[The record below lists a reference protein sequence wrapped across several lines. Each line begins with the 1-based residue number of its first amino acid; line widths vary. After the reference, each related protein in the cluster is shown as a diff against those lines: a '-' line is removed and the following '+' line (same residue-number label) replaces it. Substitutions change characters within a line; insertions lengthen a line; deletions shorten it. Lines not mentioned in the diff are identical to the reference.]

1 MPSEPSE
8 PSEPPEPSEQS
19 EPPEPGRQPRHGLVL
34 GGGGVAGIAWEFGLL
49 AGLADAGI
57 DVTGADLLVGTSAGS
72 VVAAVIGTG
81 VGLERAFAAQL
92 EPPEQSAELATT
104 FDLDSLQAAAMST
117 MRESGG
123 DPVRFRAAIG
133 AVAMATETVSKATR
147 REIIAARLP
156 VHDWPDRDLRIVAVD
171 ATTGVEA
178 VFTRDSGAGLVDVVG
193 ASCAVP
199 GVWPPVTI
207 GERRYIDGG
216 LRSVTNADLA
226 AGCDAVLVLS
236 PMTMPPGGPF
246 PSLDDERAALAP
258 ARVLVVTADEAYQAA
273 SGANPL
279 DPSTREPCARAG
291 RAQAAAV
298 ADAVRSLWSAPE

>member
-1 MPSEPSE
+1 VTAGPA
-8 PSEPPEPSEQS
+8 
-19 EPPEPGRQPRHGLVL
+19 RRGLVL

-81 VGLERAFAAQL
+81 VSLERAFQAQL
-92 EPPEQSAELATT
+92 EPPEQSAELSTT
-104 FDLDSLQAAAMST
+104 LDLAALQAAAMSA

-123 DPVRFRAAIG
+123 DPLRFRAAIG
-133 AVAMATETVSKATR
+133 AVALATETVPEAVR
-147 REIIAARLP
+147 RGVIAARLP
-156 VHDWPDRDLRIVAVD
+156 VHEWPDRDLRIVAVD
-171 ATTGVEA
+171 ASSGAEA
-178 VFTRDSGAGLVDVVG
+178 VFTRDSGVGLVDAVS

-226 AGCDAVLVLS
+226 GGCDAVLVLA
-236 PMTMPPGGPF
+236 PMTMPAGGPF
-246 PSLDDERAALAP
+246 PSVDDERAALAP
-258 ARVLVVTADEAYQAA
+258 AQVVVVTGNEAYQTAA
-273 SGANPL
+273 GANPL
-279 DPSTREPCARAG
+279 NPSTREPCARAG
-291 RAQAAAV
+291 RAQAAAT
-298 ADAVRSLWSAPE
+298 AEGVRSLWSAQPAT

>member
-1 MPSEPSE
+1 MTAGPA
-8 PSEPPEPSEQS
+8 
-19 EPPEPGRQPRHGLVL
+19 RRGLVL

-81 VGLERAFAAQL
+81 VSLERAFQAQL
-92 EPPEQSAELATT
+92 EPPEQSAELSTT
-104 FDLDSLQAAAMST
+104 LDLAALQAAAMSA

-123 DPVRFRAAIG
+123 DPLRFRAAIG
-133 AVAMATETVSKATR
+133 AVALATETVPEAVR
-147 REIIAARLP
+147 RGVIAARLP
-156 VHDWPDRDLRIVAVD
+156 VHEWPDRDLRIVAVD
-171 ATTGVEA
+171 ASSGAEA
-178 VFTRDSGAGLVDVVG
+178 VFTRDSGVGLVDAVS

-226 AGCDAVLVLS
+226 GGCDAVLVLA
-236 PMTMPPGGPF
+236 PMTMPAGGPF
-246 PSLDDERAALAP
+246 PSVDDERAALAP
-258 ARVLVVTADEAYQAA
+258 AQVVVVTGNEAYQTAA
-273 SGANPL
+273 GANPL
-279 DPSTREPCARAG
+279 NPSTREPCARAG
-291 RAQAAAV
+291 RAQAAAT
-298 ADAVRSLWSAPE
+298 AEGVRSLWSAQPAT

>member
-1 MPSEPSE
+1 MTAGSA
-8 PSEPPEPSEQS
+8 
-19 EPPEPGRQPRHGLVL
+19 RRGLVL

-81 VGLERAFAAQL
+81 VSLERAFQAQL
-92 EPPEQSAELATT
+92 EPPEQSAELSTT
-104 FDLDSLQAAAMST
+104 LDLAALQAAAMSA

-123 DPVRFRAAIG
+123 DPLRFRAAIG
-133 AVAMATETVSKATR
+133 AVALATETVPEAVR
-147 REIIAARLP
+147 RGVIAARLP
-156 VHDWPDRDLRIVAVD
+156 VHEWPDRDLRIVAVD
-171 ATTGVEA
+171 ASSGAEA
-178 VFTRDSGAGLVDVVG
+178 VFTRDSGVGLVDAVS

-226 AGCDAVLVLS
+226 GGCDAVLVLA
-236 PMTMPPGGPF
+236 PMTMPAGGPF
-246 PSLDDERAALAP
+246 PSVDDERAALAP
-258 ARVLVVTADEAYQAA
+258 AQVVVVTGNEAYQTAA
-273 SGANPL
+273 GANPL
-279 DPSTREPCARAG
+279 KPSTREPCARAG
-291 RAQAAAV
+291 RAQAAAT
-298 ADAVRSLWSAPE
+298 AEGVRSLWSAQPTT

>member
-1 MPSEPSE
+1 M
-8 PSEPPEPSEQS
+8 
-19 EPPEPGRQPRHGLVL
+19 
-34 GGGGVAGIAWEFGLL
+34 
-49 AGLADAGI
+49 
-57 DVTGADLLVGTSAGS
+57 
-72 VVAAVIGTG
+72 
-81 VGLERAFAAQL
+81 
-92 EPPEQSAELATT
+92 
-104 FDLDSLQAAAMST
+104 
-117 MRESGG
+117 
-123 DPVRFRAAIG
+123 
-133 AVAMATETVSKATR
+133 
-147 REIIAARLP
+147 
-156 VHDWPDRDLRIVAVD
+156 HDWPDRDLRIVAVD

-236 PMTMPPGGPF
+236 PMTMPPGGSF